1 MRRRELLSLLGG
13 AAVSWPLG
21 ARAQQAPMPVVGFL
35 HGAVP
40 DAYTPMTAAFRTS
53 LSEAGDVTMEYRW
66 AEGRLERLSELA
78 GDLVRR
84 RVSVIFAGGGSK
96 PALAAKAA
104 TSEIPIVF
112 ATGADPVGVGLVA
125 SLNRPGGN
133 ATGITFLLNTLG
145 PKELEVLHEL
155 QPKAADIAVLLN
167 PNLAT
172 AALQSE
178 DVRIAARTLGLKV
191 HVFHASTDRDIES
204 VFAALDTLRAVD
216 C

>member
-1 MRRRELLSLLGG
+1 MRRREFISLLGG
-13 AAVSWPLG
+13 AAATWPLG
-21 ARAQQAPMPVVGFL
+21 ARAQQTAVPVVGFL

-40 DAYTPMTAAFRTS
+40 DAYTPMTAAFRKS
-53 LSEAGDVTMEYRW
+53 LSEAGDVTIEYRW
-66 AEGRLERLSELA
+66 AEGRLERLPELA
-78 GDLVRR
+78 RDLVRR
-84 RVSVIFAGGGSK
+84 RVSVIFAGGGSE

-112 ATGADPVGVGLVA
+112 ATGADPVGVGLVG

-145 PKELEVLHEL
+145 PKELEVLHKL

-172 AALQSE
+172 AASQSE
-178 DVRIAARTLGLKV
+178 DVRIAAGALGLRV
-191 HVFHASTDRDIES
+191 HVFHASTAGVSIGVRSGPRIGIQ
-204 VFAALDTLRAVD
+204 
-216 C
+216 